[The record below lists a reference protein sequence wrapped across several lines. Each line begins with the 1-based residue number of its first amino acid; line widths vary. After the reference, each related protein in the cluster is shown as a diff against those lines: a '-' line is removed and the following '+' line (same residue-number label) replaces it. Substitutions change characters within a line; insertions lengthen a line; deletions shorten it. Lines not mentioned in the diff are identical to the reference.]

1 MTPKL
6 TPRKYRAPLF
16 CLIAHECQKFLRPAA
31 LLSALLFLTLSGCKN
46 EAKSGFTQLAN
57 TQQNSGTPAITESSS
72 TSSDSSPP
80 AAVDTGVSN
89 STATPSPSP
98 SPSASLSPSAGG
110 GVAPSSLSYSGSSVV
125 LTKGVTIT
133 ALTTT
138 LGVGAGVTFSVSPS
152 LPAGISFDPATGMIT
167 GAPTVLKTATAYT
180 VTATNSFGST
190 QATVTVTVIDAPP
203 TALNYTAAGPYTFIK
218 GTAITQLT
226 PSNTGGSVVSYSL
239 SSALP
244 TGLSLNASTGV
255 ISGTPTAITAQTTFT
270 VTATNTGGTT
280 SKALTI
286 TVNDAAPTNLAY
298 LSQNPTYVK
307 NVAITDNV
315 PTHGGGDPTIYA
327 IDAALPT
334 GLTFNTSTGAIYG
347 TPTAVVSATIFT
359 ISATNT
365 TGYTTAV
372 VTIEVANGLAAPST
386 LSYLVNSQTYTKG
399 SAITN
404 NSPTYGGGTPT
415 SFSVTPALPTGLS
428 LDTTSGVISGTP
440 SAITSSASYTVTAT
454 NGAGSSNKV
463 ITIVVNDSAP
473 SALTYTSNSVSYTK
487 DVAISTNSPSSS
499 GGAVVSYSV
508 SPALPTGL
516 SLNTSTGAI
525 TGTPTV
531 VTSSASY
538 TVTATNTGGSTTR
551 GITITV
557 AGVPT
562 KLSYSGS
569 TGPMVNDCTA
579 YTLNAQDGS
588 SVDTVVTQSTVVNI
602 HDGTGAGIFY
612 SDSGCSSVITS
623 VTYAVGEYT
632 KTVYYKDA
640 SAQSVTL
647 EANRASGNSL
657 TDATKAVTVASPT
670 STCCT
675 SSAVTDVSG
684 NQVWLKADA
693 LTSTDGTKITSW
705 TDSSSNANHAIQAN
719 SSWAPT
725 YKTNI
730 INGKP
735 VLRFTA
741 TSYNW
746 LTLKNNINPTPAS
759 HTVFA
764 VMSVANYKTNTYLFG
779 GIAGSYNGSS
789 WGILKLN
796 ATAGCEGAPVYGF
809 GDGSSYQL
817 PTSYCNAMG
826 KDHMLFPGNNQFIV
840 LTYKYTTGSV
850 SPAIYSNGVRIGVP
864 AANST
869 ITSVTSTA
877 MNFSLGRTGAYDGEY
892 TNEDIA
898 EFLIYDTALSDTNQA
913 KIEGY
918 LMTKYGFTPRLRI
931 PAPSSSTV
939 PSSSLAPATSSTTTL
954 DTYGGSGTF
963 SYSVAAG
970 SGSINSNAQFVA
982 PSSAGFSVV
991 KSTDT
996 DGNSDYALFQTG
1008 SSADNLKLWLKPE
1021 AIQQATGSSVCR
1033 WNDSSAAGNSTW
1045 AASNLSTRICGGT
1058 GAPTYQTG
1066 AINSKAVVRFDEAGG
1081 ANGASGQKL
1090 SAGTQIATPTAGFTI
1105 VGVATTTTASTS
1117 WLAVLWGA
1125 ATSFPG
1131 NQWGLLQ
1138 FDGTGSGYMRY
1149 NFNDNTG
1156 STTSRSLGI
1165 TQSAVFSSTNT
1176 PYLVTQ
1182 RHTSGDRFDEIFLNG
1197 TAKSTTASVSYYTD
1211 PVVNSTAQFAVG
1223 GLGNFGSRFWEGDI
1237 PEIMVFNRNLTTAEL
1252 SVIYSYFGAKYG
1264 ITVP

>member
-1 MTPKL
+1 M
-6 TPRKYRAPLF
+6 
-16 CLIAHECQKFLRPAA
+16 
-31 LLSALLFLTLSGCKN
+31 
-46 EAKSGFTQLAN
+46 
-57 TQQNSGTPAITESSS
+57 
-72 TSSDSSPP
+72 
-80 AAVDTGVSN
+80 
-89 STATPSPSP
+89 
-98 SPSASLSPSAGG
+98 
-110 GVAPSSLSYSGSSVV
+110 
-125 LTKGVTIT
+125 
-133 ALTTT
+133 
-138 LGVGAGVTFSVSPS
+138 
-152 LPAGISFDPATGMIT
+152 
-167 GAPTVLKTATAYT
+167 
-180 VTATNSFGST
+180 
-190 QATVTVTVIDAPP
+190 
-203 TALNYTAAGPYTFIK
+203 
-218 GTAITQLT
+218 
-226 PSNTGGSVVSYSL
+226 
-239 SSALP
+239 
-244 TGLSLNASTGV
+244 
-255 ISGTPTAITAQTTFT
+255 
-270 VTATNTGGTT
+270 
-280 SKALTI
+280 
-286 TVNDAAPTNLAY
+286 
-298 LSQNPTYVK
+298 
-307 NVAITDNV
+307 
-315 PTHGGGDPTIYA
+315 
-327 IDAALPT
+327 
-334 GLTFNTSTGAIYG
+334 
-347 TPTAVVSATIFT
+347 
-359 ISATNT
+359 
-365 TGYTTAV
+365 
-372 VTIEVANGLAAPST
+372 
-386 LSYLVNSQTYTKG
+386 
-399 SAITN
+399 
-404 NSPTYGGGTPT
+404 
-415 SFSVTPALPTGLS
+415 
-428 LDTTSGVISGTP
+428 
-440 SAITSSASYTVTAT
+440 
-454 NGAGSSNKV
+454 
-463 ITIVVNDSAP
+463 
-473 SALTYTSNSVSYTK
+473 SYTK

>member
-538 TVTATNTGGSTTR
+538 TITATNTGGSTTR